1 MKNLEITFK
10 LPVRGAGVY
19 VVHKINKY
27 KDHLMPFLLAGAKGG
42 KSCCCCF
49 FYILGSTY
57 YGQHKL
63 LLLTTV
69 NNFLCIDWVVFIHI
83 HKKKC
88 N

>member
-1 MKNLEITFK
+1 
-10 LPVRGAGVY
+10 
-19 VVHKINKY
+19 
-27 KDHLMPFLLAGAKGG
+27 MPFLLAGAKGG
-42 KSCCCCF
+42 KSCCCFF

-83 HKKKC
+83 HKKKKAIHLKFSEIH
-88 N
+88 NIPIADKNVHIKFFGFKII